1 MAFSSKLSL
10 SSLIEFC
17 RILRHNLGA
26 GLTLQHVFR
35 QQAERGPLQ
44 VRPVAARI
52 SEEIDKGESLE
63 AALRNEPG
71 VFPAMFVS
79 MVVVGEQSGCLPE
92 VLAELEKYF
101 LLQQKLRR
109 QFISQIAWP
118 VLEYLAAGL
127 VIGLMIVFLSILSP
141 ANNKPFDPLG
151 FGLTG
156 FGGAITFMIG
166 YYGIGAVLIGG
177 YYFLTR
183 TLNKAVTVHQVLL
196 RLPAFG
202 PCLSAVCM
210 LRFCVALR
218 LTMETGMSILK
229 AMRLS
234 LRATGNPAFE
244 SQADTVHDAL
254 RSGEELT
261 LALSRTH
268 VFPQN
273 FLDIMANAEEGG
285 RMSEVLEN
293 QAEFYE
299 DETRRRMTILSR
311 VAGWG
316 VYALIGLTLIFMIF
330 RIFLSIYGG
339 GGVYDR
345 LMQ

>member
-1 MAFSSKLSL
+1 M
-10 SSLIEFC
+10 
-17 RILRHNLGA
+17 
-26 GLTLQHVFR
+26 
-35 QQAERGPLQ
+35 
-44 VRPVAARI
+44 
-52 SEEIDKGESLE
+52 
-63 AALRNEPG
+63 
-71 VFPAMFVS
+71 
-79 MVVVGEQSGCLPE
+79 PE

-183 TLNKAVTVHQVLL
+183 TLNKAATVHQVLL

-218 LTMETGMSILK
+218 LTMETGMSIMK
-229 AMRLS
+229 ALRLS
-234 LRATGNPAFE
+234 LRATSNEAYVAQSKRMVASLKEG
-244 SQADTVHDAL
+244 Q
-254 RSGEELT
+254 ELT
-261 LALSRTH
+261 AALAL
-268 VFPQN
+268 V
-273 FLDIMANAEEGG
+273 A
-285 RMSEVLEN
+285 
-293 QAEFYE
+293 
-299 DETRRRMTILSR
+299 RRLLSGAVR
-311 VAGWG
+311 DQGSGIRDQLSVHSIEPVVAVDG
-316 VYALIGLTLIFMIF
+316 A
-330 RIFLSIYGG
+330 
-339 GGVYDR
+339 
-345 LMQ
+345 